1 MKYIL
6 KEDNIKIYLNKIYL
20 KNKKIEKDNTEKLI
34 KDIIKKIEKNYEIK
48 ITGYYNVDIYID
60 KYYGIVIEMQK
71 ETLEYFDYFEN
82 KLDMNIKVYQDIFLY
97 EIDPLYL
104 NKKDYKIYF
113 YNGKT
118 YVKIKDKITNVKF
131 AHLLENSKIIYGETA
146 KKIMRWLKCVNK

>member
-97 EIDPLYL
+97 EIDPIYI

-118 YVKIKDKITNVKF
+118 YVKIKDKITNIKL
-131 AHLLENSKIIYGETA
+131 AHLLENSKIIYGKTA
-146 KKIMRWLKCVNK
+146 KKIMR